1 MVGDGAA
8 SCGGWRHSGD
18 NVTYFSGAFVF
29 DDELALLLA
38 VIDVAQ
44 LVVKQVRGGGG
55 GRRHD
60 PGQKHR
66 DEGRQPAHPA
76 AEPEHDEPWREGA
89 ESGA

>member
-1 MVGDGAA
+1 MDGWM
-8 SCGGWRHSGD
+8 GGILRRQHNSG

-29 DDELALLLA
+29 DDELALLFA

-55 GRRHD
+55 GRRHN

-66 DEGRQPAHPA
+66 EEGRQPAHPA
-76 AEPEHDEPWREGA
+76 AEPEHVKPWREGA
-89 ESGA
+89 ESRA